1 MGEPDEKAG
10 KSLNETP
17 TTLEECLAR
26 WSEARIES
34 GDLRGKYLRA
44 AAEVGNARKGAERE
58 ASARAT
64 RDKRQLLS
72 QLLEVANN
80 LERALSAH
88 SEARA
93 LKRGVEITLRQL
105 EQVLARAGVKR
116 IAVEPGQDFDPF
128 YHEAAEVRDG
138 QAAKDTVADIVQSG
152 YVHEGIVLRPAR
164 VIEVR
169 QNPRN
174 G

>member
-1 MGEPDEKAG
+1 ME
-10 KSLNETP
+10 
-17 TTLEECLAR
+17 
-26 WSEARIES
+26 SEA
-34 GDLRGKYLRA
+34 LREKYLRA
-44 AAEVGNARKGAERE
+44 AAEVQKVRKGAERE

-72 QLLEVANN
+72 QLLEVADN
-80 LERALSAH
+80 LERALSVPR
-88 SEARA
+88 EAGK

-116 IAVEPGQDFDPF
+116 NAVEPGQAFDPF
-128 YHEAAEVRDG
+128 YHEAVEVRDG
-138 QAAKDTVADIVQSG
+138 QAAKDTVADIVQSS

-164 VIEVR
+164 VIVVR
-169 QNPRN
+169 QNPKN